1 MLDKQR
7 WRCPKR
13 TSHPHQEVRFAGIF
27 RIRFPPLFPPGYGE
41 ENCPSLAGAA
51 IFEENPSTIVAERK
65 DGPSRTTS
73 GSGFLSEEENNLSDP
88 AEETAGTVALF
99 PAKRR

>member
-1 MLDKQR
+1 VPETD
-7 WRCPKR
+7 
-13 TSHPHQEVRFAGIF
+13 FASTPGGTF
-27 RIRFPPLFPPGYGE
+27 RRNLSNPVPSLFPPGYGE

-51 IFEENPSTIVAERK
+51 TSEEHPSTTVTERK

-99 PAKRR
+99 PAQRR

>member
-27 RIRFPPLFPPGYGE
+27 RIRFPPFFPGATERKTDLPCGE
-41 ENCPSLAGAA
+41 RPFPMD
-51 IFEENPSTIVAERK
+51 IPTTVTERK
-65 DGPSRTTS
+65 DGPPRTTS

-88 AEETAGTVALF
+88 AEEATGTVVLF
-99 PAKRR
+99 PAQRR